1 MKRLRSNPGLVLFL
15 GAFLVF
21 NSNCRPIPSGDTI
34 GAALLPVRIALERT
48 LDLDPYA
55 PALVR
60 AYDGDAYFLHWKGG
74 HAYSAYPITLSL
86 LVSPLYLPVAW
97 LPNVRAWRPE
107 LVFLLARTLEKLM
120 ASLIAAASAACL
132 FLLLRPLMS
141 QRRALLLAA
150 VYAFATNTWSTS
162 SQALWQHGPSQ
173 LAIVLSL
180 LCLQAFLEEPRPW
193 KAAGAGLF
201 AALGPALRPTDV
213 FFFAV
218 SVAVLGLLAR
228 RAGLLRWYALF
239 GALCGGALVAYNLWM
254 FGHLRGGYTQPL
266 DAPLW
271 TGLAGILL
279 SPSHG
284 LLVFSPVLAFALVGA
299 WRWLREPPAR
309 GREVYAIA
317 LLFSLAHL
325 LVYAKWRI
333 WWGGDCY
340 GPRMMADAL
349 PCLVLLLGPALDAIT
364 LSRPARAAFAAA
376 LLVSL
381 AVQGVGAFCFPAG
394 FDRAN
399 ALWDWRR
406 CPIVTNARAGPARV
420 HYRALALW
428 ARQLSSGQRPDWT
441 GTPLR
446 LR

>member
-1 MKRLRSNPGLVLFL
+1 LVLFL

-48 LDLDPYA
+48 LTLDPYA
-55 PALVR
+55 PELAR

-74 HAYSAYPITLSL
+74 HAYSAYPIAHSL

-97 LPNVRAWRPE
+97 LPGVRAWKPE
-107 LVFLLARTLEKLM
+107 FVFLLARVLEKLM
-120 ASLIAAASAACL
+120 ASLIAAASAAYL
-132 FLLLRPLMS
+132 FLLLRRLMS

-180 LCLQAFLEEPRPW
+180 LCLQAFLDQPRPW
-193 KAAGAGLF
+193 KAAEAGLF
-201 AALGPALRPTDV
+201 AALSPALRPTDV
-213 FFFAV
+213 FFFAA
-218 SVAVLGLLAR
+218 SVAVLGVLAR

-239 GALCGGALVAYNLWM
+239 GALCGGGLVVYNLWM

-266 DAPLW
+266 EAPFW

-284 LLVFSPVLAFALVGA
+284 LLVFSPVLAFALLGA
-299 WRWLREPPAR
+299 WRWLRERPAR
-309 GREVYAIA
+309 GREVYTIA

-325 LVYAKWRI
+325 LAYAQWGM

-340 GPRMMADAL
+340 GPRLLADAL
-349 PCLVLLLGPALDAIT
+349 PCLVLLLGPALDAIA
-364 LSRPARAAFAAA
+364 LSRPRRVAFAAA

-381 AVQGVGAFCFPAG
+381 AVQGVGAFFYPAG
-394 FDRAN
+394 FGRPE

-406 CPIVTNARAGPARV
+406 CPIVVNARAGPMRV
-420 HYRALALW
+420 HYAAMALW
-428 ARQLSSGQRPDWT
+428 ARQLLSGQRPDWT
-441 GTPLR
+441 GTPLH